1 MVTPVT
7 STGRAIVSRLLLPE
21 QDNIPTLTDV
31 VKSSSS
37 RAEKTADAYKNNPR
51 NPESGSGPTGE
62 ITSIDR
68 QQLEKL
74 IYKKLHQN
82 LPELCRQLADS
93 IIAEFSPDLKTDTNK
108 TGKPGLR
115 R

>member
-1 MVTPVT
+1 M
-7 STGRAIVSRLLLPE
+7 SRLLLPE

-31 VKSSSS
+31 IKSSSS
-37 RAEKTADAYKNNPR
+37 RAEKPADAYKNNRR
-51 NPESGSGPTGE
+51 NPEPDSGSTGE
-62 ITSIDR
+62 ITNIDR

-93 IIAEFSPDLKTDTNK
+93 IITELNPDLKTDTNK